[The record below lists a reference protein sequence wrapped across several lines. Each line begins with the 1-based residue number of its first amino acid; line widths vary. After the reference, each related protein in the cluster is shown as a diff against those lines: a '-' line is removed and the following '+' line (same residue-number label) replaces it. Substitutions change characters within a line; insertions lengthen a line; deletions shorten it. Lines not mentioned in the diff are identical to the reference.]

1 MKDSLTF
8 KFFLLNEDKVYLGH
22 RVGDILNA
30 LQELVE
36 NGKAMGTRQLVKNS
50 DSIVNQI
57 RRILHSDWQKEEEK
71 YLKTMQKVAVA
82 IMRAIDEKDDLES
95 ILSSASDELQKVQK
109 DLGTP
114 MQDLGAPEGEEA
126 SDEPEQ
132 ASTVPPEGKDD
143 KKGKPQ
149 PQQAPP
155 GVAPPAGSPPEG
167 PPQPPQQPPPQ
178 A

>member
-1 MKDSLTF
+1 MKNSLTF
-8 KFFLLNEDKVYLGH
+8 KSFVINESKVYLGH
-22 RVGDILNA
+22 RIGDILNA

-50 DSIVNQI
+50 ESVVNQI

-71 YLKTMQKVAVA
+71 YLKSLQKVAVA
-82 IMRAIDEKDDLES
+82 IMRAVEEKDDLES
-95 ILSSASDELQKVQK
+95 ILSSASAELQKVQQ

-126 SDEPEQ
+126 SDEPEK
-132 ASTVPPEGKDD
+132 ASTAPPEGKEEQP
-143 KKGKPQ
+143 KPKQ
-149 PQQAPP
+149 PPQQESPP
-155 GVAPPAGSPPEG
+155 GAAPPAGV
-167 PPQPPQQPPPQ
+167 PPQPPM

>member
-1 MKDSLTF
+1 MKNSLTF
-8 KFFLLNEDKVYLGH
+8 RCFLLNEDKVYLGH

-50 DSIVNQI
+50 ESIVNQI

-71 YLKTMQKVAVA
+71 YLKTLQRVAVA
-82 IMRAIDEKDDLES
+82 MMRAIDEKDDLES
-95 ILSSASDELQKVQK
+95 ILSSANEELLKVQK

-126 SDEPEQ
+126 SDEPDQ
-132 ASTVPPEGKDD
+132 ASTVPSEGKDD

-149 PQQAPP
+149 QQPPQA
-155 GVAPPAGSPPEG
+155 APPAGSPPAG
-167 PPQPPQQPPPQ
+167 PPQQPPPQ
-178 A
+178 G